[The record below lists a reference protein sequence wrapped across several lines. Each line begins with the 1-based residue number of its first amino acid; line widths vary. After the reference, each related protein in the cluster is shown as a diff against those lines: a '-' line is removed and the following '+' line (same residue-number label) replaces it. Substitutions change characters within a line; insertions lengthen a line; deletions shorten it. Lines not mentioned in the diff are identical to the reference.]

1 MVSMVRSEAVTLVS
15 GGTEVYTSIVHGR
28 NYLFGVNQDVSQG
41 ADIKDTRR
49 NCNENN
55 TLRYLGVT
63 GAALCRF
70 VFSLELLNVCI

>member
-1 MVSMVRSEAVTLVS
+1 MVRSEKVGLVS
-15 GGTEVYTSIVHGR
+15 RGTEVYTSIAYGR
-28 NYLFGVNQDVSQG
+28 NYLFSVNQDVSQG
-41 ADIKDTRR
+41 ADIKDSKR

-55 TLRYLGVT
+55 TLCYLGVT

>member
-1 MVSMVRSEAVTLVS
+1 MVRSEKVGLVS
-15 GGTEVYTSIVHGR
+15 RGTEVYTSIAYGR
-28 NYLFGVNQDVSQG
+28 NCLFSVNQDVSQG
-41 ADIKDTRR
+41 ADIKDSKR